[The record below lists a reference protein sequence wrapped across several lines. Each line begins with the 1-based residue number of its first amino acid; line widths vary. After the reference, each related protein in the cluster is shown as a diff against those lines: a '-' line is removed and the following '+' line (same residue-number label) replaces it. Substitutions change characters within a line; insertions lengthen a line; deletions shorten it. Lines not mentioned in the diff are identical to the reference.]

1 MVNYKRMPRRVFM
14 PKKEVKLG
22 DLKRRDAVKVQN
34 VLLAV
39 VLIM

>member
-1 MVNYKRMPRRVFM
+1 MVIYKRMPRRIFM
-14 PKKEVKLG
+14 STEEVKLG

-39 VLIM
+39 VLTM